1 MGVVGGSGMSHV
13 PFLFP
18 SHLQLFAHTLP
29 YLAVSKGFGLDKD
42 VGYFPDTP
50 TNLNRIV
57 FDRLNNLFPAPNG
70 VKVGENGREEN
81 MNSYINGAVG
91 GVG

>member
-1 MGVVGGSGMSHV
+1 MSLEV
-13 PFLFP
+13 PVSPMPASLISFNL
-18 SHLQLFAHTLP
+18 LAHMSL
-29 YLAVSKGFGLDKD
+29 YLAVSKGFGIDQEP
-42 VGYFPDTP
+42 GHYPHTP

-57 FDRLNNLFPAPNG
+57 FDHLNNLFPAPNG
-70 VKVGENGREEN
+70 VKVGDSGREEG